1 MSDPHERLFRIM
13 VSRSGT
19 PVRAAKYLSPV
30 NSHEEFADNESERDA
45 HVALSSVGSSWL
57 RAGGRRLAKQW
68 RVIRFTSEWWC
79 NDCCGRRSCSPPLN
93 EAMTMKTKTWTVVAN
108 TGKQADLESDLE
120 KTAVQ
125 KPTHITAREFVHWL
139 APESHI
145 DDSSLR
151 SLFKL

>member
-1 MSDPHERLFRIM
+1 
-13 VSRSGT
+13 
-19 PVRAAKYLSPV
+19 
-30 NSHEEFADNESERDA
+30 
-45 HVALSSVGSSWL
+45 
-57 RAGGRRLAKQW
+57 
-68 RVIRFTSEWWC
+68 
-79 NDCCGRRSCSPPLN
+79 
-93 EAMTMKTKTWTVVAN
+93 MKTKTWTVIAN